1 MATADDARKKGRKGL
16 TGAASHGWRQAR
28 RLFHMLI
35 GLVFLG
41 LAGAGVT
48 VSLAEWQFYRQD
60 PAAGMLRFDLLAGFT
75 VILVLFGLYSF
86 AKARSVR

>member
-1 MATADDARKKGRKGL
+1 
-16 TGAASHGWRQAR
+16 
-28 RLFHMLI
+28 MLI

-41 LAGAGVT
+41 LAGAGAA
-48 VSLAEWQFYRQD
+48 VSLAEWQFYRED
-60 PAAGMLRFDLLAGFT
+60 PSTGMLRFDLVAGFT